1 MKIKLKP
8 SDIVKRCLWD
18 SYVYYVIGT
27 EKEAQALLKEDNEF
41 ELSERDALIIGLLK
55 VIETDN
61 LIHKFNT
68 YITEILTNK
77 SIKEKELGLLIRKKV
92 LDLAIEKF
100 LDNFPDYWKCNILW
114 EKSIN
119 ELKDY
124 IENIKKSISKQE
136 IHSITE
142 KNITSE
148 LYSTNSIKKLL
159 KFQY

>member
-1 MKIKLKP
+1 MKIVLKP

-18 SYVYYVIGT
+18 SYVYYVVGS
-27 EKEAQALLKEDNEF
+27 EKEAQTLLKEDKEF

-68 YITEILTNK
+68 YITELLANK
-77 SIKEKELGLLIRKKV
+77 SIKEKELGLLIRRKV
-92 LDLAIEKF
+92 LDVAIEKF
-100 LDNFPDYWKCNILW
+100 VDNFPTYWNCSIVW
-114 EKSIN
+114 DKSIK
-119 ELKDY
+119 ELKEY
-124 IENIKKSISKQE
+124 IEVIKTNISKQE
-136 IHSITE
+136 IHTITE

-159 KFQY
+159 KFNY

>member
-1 MKIKLKP
+1 MKILIKP

-18 SYVYYVIGT
+18 SYVYYIVGSD
-27 EKEAQALLKEDNEF
+27 KEAQILLSEDKEF

-77 SIKEKELGLLIRKKV
+77 SIKEKELGILVRKKV
-92 LDLAIEKF
+92 LDTAIDKF
-100 LDNFPDYWKCNILW
+100 LDNFPAYWNCGIVW
-114 EKSIN
+114 EKSIK
-119 ELKDY
+119 ELKEY
-124 IENIKKSISKQE
+124 IDTIKKSISKQE
-136 IHSITE
+136 IYTITE